1 MQPCSDIQLTFGTEY
16 SMAFMVADE
25 LLSIRANNVEMM
37 HQLSRMAEQKELE
50 VLTLERF
57 AFMEIIKKERGGVE
71 NDRKPFFS

>member
-1 MQPCSDIQLTFGTEY
+1 
-16 SMAFMVADE
+16 MAFMVADE

-57 AFMEIIKKERGGVE
+57 AFMEIIKKERGGG
-71 NDRKPFFS
+71 RK